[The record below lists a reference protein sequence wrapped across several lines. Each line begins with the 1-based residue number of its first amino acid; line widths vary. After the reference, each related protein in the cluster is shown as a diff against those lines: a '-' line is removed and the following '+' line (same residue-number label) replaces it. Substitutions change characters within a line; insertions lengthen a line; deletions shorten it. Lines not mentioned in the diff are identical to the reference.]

1 MLARIAIDLTALTD
15 EIGGDR
21 SRRLSAH
28 RSLIEKLEMHGVLV
42 TEGDSE
48 HLLSTIGSFPQNIR
62 SLWLTAFTRMRQEM
76 VAPPTPLPLS
86 QIDTLDDLDEQ
97 WYGKT
102 DIAVAERDRAFVM
115 GMSEDDAC
123 LVSERGIE
131 LVRFD
136 LLHESAT
143 LRRLSLLSQSRVG
156 SNVRREKVWSERF
169 ESIARHA
176 KHIVICDRYAGLDIV
191 RYSNSDGS
199 IGSGLRWVLQQLDL
213 SATCYVSLI
222 LAAEEGNQEKEV
234 VRCVAQLASEL
245 KRRRIRDIKL
255 TLASDQVFKNHAH
268 GRHIRFDHHAY
279 ALDPGVKLFSEPLTA
294 QISDCFFSGDKSAQE
309 REDAVQRRAYL
320 RDSIIPLP

>member
-48 HLLSTIGSFPQNIR
+48 HFLSTIRSFPQNIR
-62 SLWLTAFTRMRQEM
+62 GLWLTAFTRMRQEM
-76 VAPPTPLPLS
+76 AALPAPLPLS

-115 GMSEDDAC
+115 GMPDDDAY

-156 SNVRREKVWSERF
+156 SNVRREKVWCERF
-169 ESIARHA
+169 EPIARHA
-176 KHIVICDRYAGLDIV
+176 KHVVICDRYAGLDLA
-191 RYSNSDGS
+191 RHYDSDGYP
-199 IGSGLRWVLQQLDL
+199 GSGLRWVLQQLDL
-213 SATCYVSLI
+213 SATCYISLI
-222 LAAEEGNQEKEV
+222 LAAEEGNQKEAV
-234 VRCVAQLASEL
+234 IRAVMRVASEL
-245 KRRRIRDIKL
+245 KRRRVRDIKL
-255 TLASDQVFKNHAH
+255 TLASDEIFKKYAH
-268 GRHIRFDHHAY
+268 DRHLRFDRYTY
-279 ALDPGVKLFSEPLTA
+279 ALGQGIKLFSEPLTA
-294 QISDCFFSGDKSAQE
+294 QISDCFFSNDKTAQE
-309 REDAVQRRAYL
+309 RESAVQRKAYL